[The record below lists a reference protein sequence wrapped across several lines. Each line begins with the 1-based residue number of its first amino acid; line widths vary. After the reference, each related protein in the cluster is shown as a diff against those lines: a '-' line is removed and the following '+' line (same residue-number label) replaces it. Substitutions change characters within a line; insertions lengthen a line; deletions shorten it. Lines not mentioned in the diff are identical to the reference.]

1 VTGQFPEKRQKSE
14 SEAITIPLALGLSP
28 KVLLLPKITMLIE
41 GSFREVTYH
50 IFQETKTGKQEF
62 EMKGS
67 GTQGFQLNLCS
78 LLTPVG

>member
-50 IFQETKTGKQEF
+50 IFKKQ
-62 EMKGS
+62 KLG
-67 GTQGFQLNLCS
+67 NKS
-78 LLTPVG
+78 LK